1 MVESALFST
10 QEVHWFMWVVISIS
24 LWKTSDNIR
33 TRLLNGIDLYFSKK
47 IHITDGRGIEK
58 RIFRENE
65 RPRRHQKRKV
75 WRIYS

>member
-1 MVESALFST
+1 MILLIVMVESALIST

-47 IHITDGRGIEK
+47 IHITDGRGRES
-58 RIFRENE
+58 REN
-65 RPRRHQKRKV
+65 KGADTV
-75 WRIYS
+75 F